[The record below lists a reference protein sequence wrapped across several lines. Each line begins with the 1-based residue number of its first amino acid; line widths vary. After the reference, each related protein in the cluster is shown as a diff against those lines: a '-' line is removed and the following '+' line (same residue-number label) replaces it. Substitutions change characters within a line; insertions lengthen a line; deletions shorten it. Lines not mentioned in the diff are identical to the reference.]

1 MVKSWKI
8 MNDKREED
16 LLARMLKESATE
28 QAPDHFS
35 QAVMDRIRAG
45 EATWAQPAPLIPR
58 WGWGL
63 IGTAVAALVGWGWFT
78 GRGAGEGLLPVG
90 YWKDWLGPSRLPAW
104 DLPSVPL
111 SLVYGAAALAVFML
125 VHVVWMR
132 LRLERQWSF

>member
-1 MVKSWKI
+1 

-35 QAVMDRIRAG
+35 QAVMDRIKAG
-45 EATWAQPAPLIPR
+45 EATQVQPAPLIPR

-63 IGTAVAALVGWGWFT
+63 IGVAMAAMAGWGWYT
-78 GRGAGEGLLPVG
+78 GRAEQGEGLLAEG
-90 YWKDWLGPSRLPAW
+90 YWHDLLASSRLPAW
-104 DLPSVPL
+104 ELPSVPA
-111 SLVYGAAALAVFML
+111 SLVYGAAALTVFML

-132 LRLERQWSF
+132 RRLERQWAV